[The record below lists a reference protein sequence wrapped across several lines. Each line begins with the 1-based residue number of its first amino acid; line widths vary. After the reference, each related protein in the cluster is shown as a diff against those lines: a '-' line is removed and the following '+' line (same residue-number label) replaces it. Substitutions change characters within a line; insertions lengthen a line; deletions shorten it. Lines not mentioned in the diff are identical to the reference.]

1 MREKFAQSRSG
12 FEVAVFCTTF
22 STTIQNIKFLNM
34 SVSDFLKEL
43 PSNLVWFNS
52 HHARRFDFP
61 ISLIFFTPK
70 HILPNCVIDDF
81 LEGKECR
88 GKIGICISTK
98 NGYQDREEEEVERKY
113 FEFLIMKLKMDFPVA
128 FAKNDF
134 SFEKIRPKSFPSIFI
149 IDERGEIKERAE
161 GYLEIYNLLPRKR
174 SEFLSDEFFENG
186 QAENDEFDIDN
197 IRRERTKNIPSQEKL
212 DFVLPSKMGTS
223 NPKKILAISDVG
235 KNNIVLL
242 NRWFEI
248 VDIIGNENYNSVEGM
263 KIKYVD
269 GLRFSKDGR
278 KLFICDFGD
287 STVKIVDIKKRK
299 VLGVIDVPFPTAV
312 DIYGKSEDELYVSSF
327 SGKIF
332 RVSLKDMKKEVLKL
346 DSDGFESGYS
356 AFERDSLPSDILIK
370 DNKIFFTDIGSS
382 SVKVFE
388 LSRGVVRTV
397 AGGLKEGHKDGP
409 VEKAS
414 FNFPCSIDSYKDAFF
429 ISDVL
434 NSSIRILF
442 ENRVSTFFVKNF
454 KFIFPECVRIFLGSI
469 IVSDNP
475 SRKVIS
481 VHALS
486 LEGEEITPS
495 L

>member
-1 MREKFAQSRSG
+1 M
-12 FEVAVFCTTF
+12 T
-22 STTIQNIKFLNM
+22 
-34 SVSDFLKEL
+34 VSDFLKEL
-43 PSNLVWFNS
+43 PSNLIWMNS
-52 HHARRFDFP
+52 HHAHRFDFP

-98 NGYQDREEEEVERKY
+98 KEYQDKEEEELERKY
-113 FEFLIMKLKMDFPVA
+113 FEFLIMKLKMNFPVA

-134 SFEKIRPKSFPSIFI
+134 HFEKISPKNFPSIFI
-149 IDERGEIKERAE
+149 IDKSGEIKERAE
-161 GYLEIYNLLPRKR
+161 GYIEIYNLLPKKTD
-174 SEFLSDEFFENG
+174 EFLSDEFFENG
-186 QAENDEFDIDN
+186 QAENDEFDLDN
-197 IRRERTKNIPSQEKL
+197 IRRERAKNIPSEEKI

-223 NPKKILAISDVG
+223 NPKKIIAIADVG

-263 KIKYVD
+263 KIRYVD

-287 STVKIVDIKKRK
+287 SSVKIIDIKKRK
-299 VLGVIDVPFPTAV
+299 VLGVIDIPFPTAV
-312 DIYGKSEDELYVSSF
+312 DIYGKSGEELYVSSF

-332 RVSLKDMKKEVLKL
+332 RVSLGSMTKEVLRL

-356 AFERDSLPSDILIK
+356 PFEKYSLPSDLLIK
-370 DNKIFFTDIGSS
+370 DNKIFFTDLASS

-388 LSRGVVRTV
+388 LSRGVARTI

-409 VEKAS
+409 VEKTS

-434 NSSIRILF
+434 NGSVRILF
-442 ENRVSTFFVKNF
+442 ENRVSTFLVRNF

-469 IVSDNP
+469 IVSDTP